1 MKNGTNVWCVLLDVD
16 NADVAAELGLNFSAK
31 MTFMAS
37 AARTAN
43 LDLNGDLVFDKGT
56 VDFTRVRSISP
67 GPFGHEFPPIAAQP
81 GSVGDCDYS
90 PFVQVLNAAGVIYN
104 ATIVALA
111 RRPRISPASS
121 ASR

>member
-67 GPFGHEFPPIAAQP
+67 GPLGHEFPPIAA
-81 GSVGDCDYS
+81 
-90 PFVQVLNAAGVIYN
+90 LAGVRGR
-104 ATIVALA
+104 L
-111 RRPRISPASS
+111 RL
-121 ASR
+121 